1 LPRDSGARLAWRQ
14 AGAGLRLLRANVARL
29 PAPLKLDLCVTWRCQ
44 SRCLTCRIWRKPPVD
59 ELSTGELLRF
69 VATNRGAAWLDL
81 MGGEVLL
88 REDLGEICDAI
99 ASSWRQLALFHFAT
113 NGLLEERAVGLASRV
128 RRRSPARVIVTVSL
142 DGDEALNDLLRGVP
156 GGYRRQLAT
165 FRALR
170 ALPGVEVVLGMTLS
184 RRNVDHVDATI
195 AAAARDCPGVGAADF
210 HVNVAQP
217 SAHYY
222 GNGPGDDEFAER
234 KVLQRALQAHRRGR
248 RFPRSPTGWVES
260 RYLDGLDRFLG
271 SGRTPERCHAL
282 RSACFIDPEG
292 VVYPCIG
299 AARPLGRLRETDM
312 DLGPIWSGAA
322 ARAAQQDAW
331 HGRCPQCWTAC
342 EAYPS
347 ILGNLLRPALV
358 PRE

>member
-1 LPRDSGARLAWRQ
+1 MSAGLAWRQ

-44 SRCLTCRIWRKPPVD
+44 SRCRTCRIWQKPPAD

-69 VATNRGAAWLDL
+69 VAVNRDVAWLDL

-99 ASSWRQLALFHFAT
+99 AASWRQLALLHFAT
-113 NGLLEERAVGLASRV
+113 NGLLEERAVRLALLLRSRT
-128 RRRSPARVIVTVSL
+128 PARLIVTVSL
-142 DGDEALNDLLRGVP
+142 DGHESLNDELRGVP

-170 ALPGVEVVLGMTLS
+170 AVPGVEVALGMTLS
-184 RRNVDHVDATI
+184 RRNVDQVDATI
-195 AAAARDCPGVGAADF
+195 AAVARDCPGVGPDDF
-210 HVNVAQP
+210 HLNVAQP

-222 GNGPGDDEFAER
+222 GNGPEDAAFAER
-234 KVLQRALQAHRRGR
+234 EPLQRTLRAHRRGR
-248 RFPRSPTGWVES
+248 RSARSPSDWVES
-260 RYLDGLDRFLG
+260 RYLAGLERFLG

-282 RSACFIDPEG
+282 RSACFVDPEG

-299 AARPLGRLRETDM
+299 VPRPLGRLRETDM

-347 ILGNLLRPALV
+347 ILGNLLRPAVV